1 MGLFSRESP
10 VKGASHSFLGGRFLT
25 VLLSQGLVDEV
36 CRLFKV
42 GAEVELLC
50 VVGLDA
56 QVGDARVLVEVG
68 TGIDVHERPA
78 LGRIQDMGDAQF
90 LQLGDVLSHRPGQ
103 ETAAGG

>member
-1 MGLFSRESP
+1 MGLFSRGSP
-10 VKGASHSFLGGRFLT
+10 VKGASHSFLGGRSLT

-36 CRLFKV
+36 CRPFKV

-68 TGIDVHERPA
+68 TGIDVHEGPA